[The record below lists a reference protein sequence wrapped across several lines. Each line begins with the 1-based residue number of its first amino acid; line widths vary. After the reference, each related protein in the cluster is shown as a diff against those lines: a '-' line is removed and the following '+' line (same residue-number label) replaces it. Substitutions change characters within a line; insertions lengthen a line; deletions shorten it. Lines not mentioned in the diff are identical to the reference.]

1 MNYWNLKFMKLFQYK
16 IFVYLYLFSVMIG
29 SNRVE
34 KNNNNKSINIF
45 QFFFTTITELNNND
59 IQELYI
65 ETVS

>member
-1 MNYWNLKFMKLFQYK
+1 MKLFQYK